1 MGRRNGRPAVRW
13 SNVYFDRLGIIG
25 ETEKI
30 DTKKNQLCSTFKGS
44 LSLLIYPKN
53 QPFIRVHN
61 TSKPM

>member
-53 QPFIRVHN
+53 QPFI
-61 TSKPM
+61 